1 MPRLMRV
8 ISIPKDHIT
17 PEVAAAIGRWKDVE
31 RGIIHRTIG
40 VWLST
45 EDPLPDKENYYTYG
59 LDEKENMWLM
69 E

>member
-1 MPRLMRV
+1 MPRLQRV

-17 PEVAAAIGRWKDVE
+17 EDVARAIQRWKDVE
-31 RGIIHRTIG
+31 RGIISGTVK

-45 EDPLPDKENYYTYG
+45 EDQLPDKENYYSFG
-59 LDEKENMWLM
+59 LDEKERMWLM